1 VKPARAVQPRLFPG
15 THQTQKEAIMVKLN
29 KIVRAFT
36 FEGARGKRFTPEMA
50 LRRALMN
57 CLLWEDQFYEDGV
70 AIAERIKTLVPQ
82 VDPAR
87 VAALAIEARE
97 VMKLRHAPLLVV
109 REMARHE
116 KHRLLVADT
125 LERVI
130 QRPDEMMEL
139 LAIYWADAL
148 GPMQQRKRQ
157 PVSAQVKKG
166 LARALTKFDA
176 YQLAKYD
183 RDGAVRIRDVL
194 FLVHAKPKDADQEK
208 VWKQLVDGELA
219 SPDTW
224 EVSLSSG
231 KDKRATFERLIA
243 ENRLGGLAL
252 LRNLRLMQKAEVPR
266 QTIADAIQAM
276 RTDRIL
282 PYRFIT
288 AARYAP
294 DFEPELESVMLK
306 SIKGY
311 ARLTG
316 RTRLLIDVS
325 GSMFHPLS
333 AQSEMTRAEAACG
346 LAILAR
352 EVCDEVEVFTFSNQ
366 VVKVPPRRGFA
377 LRDAIINSQA
387 HGGTYLGKA
396 VAEIDRKGDRLIVF
410 TDEQSHDKVSD
421 PRGRGYLVNVASYQH
436 GVGHEAWTRVHGFSE
451 AVIAWIASSEE
462 TMH

>member
-1 VKPARAVQPRLFPG
+1 MA
-15 THQTQKEAIMVKLN
+15 TIN
-29 KIVRAFT
+29 KIMRAFT
-36 FEGARGKRFTPEMA
+36 REGARGKRFTPEME
-50 LRRALMN
+50 LRRALLN
-57 CLLWEDQFYEDGV
+57 CLLWESQFYEDGV
-70 AIAERIKTLVPQ
+70 AIADRIKALVPL
-82 VDPAR
+82 
-87 VAALAIEARE
+87 VAPERTAELAIAARE
-97 VMKLRHAPLLVV
+97 AMKLRHAPLLVV
-109 REMARHE
+109 REMARHPA
-116 KHRLLVADT
+116 HRALVADT
-125 LERVI
+125 LARVI
-130 QRPDEMMEL
+130 QRPDEMTEL

-148 GPMQQRKRQ
+148 GPQQQRKRQ

-183 RDGAVRIRDVL
+183 RDGAVRIKDVL
-194 FLVHAKPKDADQEK
+194 FLVHAKPKDAAQEK

-231 KDKRATFERLIA
+231 KDKRETFERLIA

-266 QTIADAIQAM
+266 RTIAEVIDAM

-294 DFEPELESVMLK
+294 DFEPELEAAMLK
-306 SIKGY
+306 SVKDY
-311 ARLTG
+311 ARLDG
-316 RTRLLIDVS
+316 RARLLIDVS
-325 GSMFHPLS
+325 GSMFSPLS

-352 EVCDEVEVFTFSNQ
+352 EVCDEVEIFTFSNE
-366 VVKVPPRRGFA
+366 VVKLPPRRGFA
-377 LRDAIINSQA
+377 LRDAIIGSQP

-396 VAEIDRKGDRLIVF
+396 VTQIDRKGDRLIVF
-410 TDEQSHDKVSD
+410 TDEQSHDQVPAPK
-421 PRGRGYLVNVASYQH
+421 GRGYMVNVASYQH
-436 GVGHEAWTRVHGFSE
+436 GVGHGPWTRVDGFSE
-451 AVIAWIASSEE
+451 AVIAWIAASEQ

>member
-1 VKPARAVQPRLFPG
+1 
-15 THQTQKEAIMVKLN
+15 MVSIN
-29 KIVRAFT
+29 KIVRAFSH
-36 FEGARGKRFTPEMA
+36 EGTRAKRFTPE
-50 LRRALMN
+50 LELKRALMN

-70 AIAERIKTLVPQ
+70 AIAERIKTLVPL
-82 VDPAR
+82 VAPAR
-87 VAALAIEARE
+87 VAALAIDARE
-97 VMKLRHAPLLVV
+97 IMKLRHAPLLVV

-116 KHRLLVADT
+116 KHRVLVADT
-125 LERVI
+125 LYRVI
-130 QRPDEMMEL
+130 QRPDEMTEL

-148 GPMQQRKRQ
+148 GPQQQRKRQ
-157 PVSAQVKKG
+157 PVSAQIKKG

-194 FLVHAKPKDADQEK
+194 FLVHAKPTDADQAK
-208 VWKQLVDGELA
+208 VWKELVDGELN

-231 KDKRATFERLIA
+231 KDKRETFERLIA

-266 QTIADAIQAM
+266 KTIADAIEAM
-276 RTDRIL
+276 RTDRVL

-294 DFEPELESVMLK
+294 DFEPELESAMLK

-311 ARLTG
+311 VRLPG
-316 RTRLLIDVS
+316 RTRLLVDVS

-333 AQSEMTRAEAACG
+333 AQSEMTRVEAACG

-352 EVCDEVEVFTFSNQ
+352 EVCDEVEIFTFSQ
-366 VVKVPPRRGFA
+366 DVVKVAPRRGFA
-377 LRDAIINSQA
+377 LRDAIVNSQP
-387 HGGTYLGKA
+387 HGSTFLGKA
-396 VAEIDRKGDRLIVF
+396 VTAIDRKGDRMIVF
-410 TDEQSHDKVSD
+410 TDEQSHDKVPD
-421 PRGRGYLVNVASYQH
+421 PRGRGTMVNVAAYQH
-436 GVGHEAWTRVHGFSE
+436 GVGHGAWTRVHGFSE
-451 AVIAWIASSEE
+451 AVIAWIAASEE

>member
-1 VKPARAVQPRLFPG
+1 
-15 THQTQKEAIMVKLN
+15 MVRLN
-29 KIVRAFT
+29 KIFRAFT
-36 FEGARGKRFTPEMA
+36 HEGARGRRFTPEME
-50 LRRALMN
+50 LKRALMS

-70 AIAERIKTLVPQ
+70 AIADRIKTLVPQ
-82 VDPAR
+82 VEPAR
-87 VAALAIEARE
+87 AAALAIEARE
-97 VMKLRHAPLLVV
+97 QMKLRHAPLLVV
-109 REMARHE
+109 REMARQE
-116 KHRLLVADT
+116 KHRALVADT
-125 LERVI
+125 LDRVI
-130 QRPDEMMEL
+130 QRPDEMTEL

-157 PVSAQVKKG
+157 PVSAQIKKG

-194 FLVHAKPKDADQEK
+194 FLVHAKPKDADQAK
-208 VWKQLVDGELA
+208 IWKRLVGGELD

-231 KDKRATFERLIA
+231 KDKRETFERLIA
-243 ENRLGGLAL
+243 ANKLGGLAL

-266 QTIADAIQAM
+266 STIANAIAAM

-282 PYRFIT
+282 PYRFIA

-294 DFEPELESVMLK
+294 DFEPELEAAMLR

-311 ARLTG
+311 ARLAG

-352 EVCDEVEVFTFSNQ
+352 EVCDEVEVFTFSQN
-366 VVKVPPRRGFA
+366 VVKLPPRRGFA
-377 LRDAIINSQA
+377 LRDAIINSQPHA
-387 HGGTYLGKA
+387 STFLGKA
-396 VAEIDRKGDRLIVF
+396 VTEIDRKGDRLIVF
-410 TDEQSHDKVSD
+410 TDEQSHDKVSSPKGD
-421 PRGRGYLVNVASYQH
+421 GYMVNVASYQH
-436 GVGHEAWTRVHGFSE
+436 GVGHGAWTRVDGFSE
-451 AVIAWIASSEE
+451 AVIAWIAMSEE
-462 TMH
+462 TVH

>member
-1 VKPARAVQPRLFPG
+1 
-15 THQTQKEAIMVKLN
+15 MVRLN

-36 FEGARGKRFTPEMA
+36 REGARAVRFTPEME
-50 LRRALMN
+50 LKRALMN

-70 AIAERIKTLVPQ
+70 AIADRIKSLVPK
-82 VDPAR
+82 VAPAK
-87 VAALAIEARE
+87 VAQLAIEARE
-97 VMKLRHAPLLVV
+97 VMKLRHAPLLVI
-109 REMARHE
+109 REMARSE
-116 KHRLLVADT
+116 KHRALVADT
-125 LERVI
+125 LAQVI
-130 QRPDEMMEL
+130 QRPDEMTEL

-176 YQLAKYD
+176 YQLAKWD

-194 FLVHAKPKDADQEK
+194 FLVHAKPKDADQAK

-224 EVSLSSG
+224 EVSLSAG
-231 KDKRATFERLIA
+231 KSKRETFERLIA
-243 ENRLGGLAL
+243 ERKLGGLAL
-252 LRNLRLMQKAEVPR
+252 LRNLRLMQTGQVSRE
-266 QTIADAIQAM
+266 TIAGAIEAM

-294 DFEPELESVMLK
+294 DFEPELEAAMLK
-306 SIKGY
+306 SVKDHV
-311 ARLTG
+311 RLPG

-325 GSMFHPLS
+325 GSMFATLS

-352 EVCDEVEVFTFSNQ
+352 EICDEVEIFTFSND

-396 VAEIDRKGDRLIVF
+396 VTEIDRKGDRLIVF
-410 TDEQSHDKVSD
+410 TDEQSHDHVPE
-421 PRGRGYLVNVASYQH
+421 PRARGTIVNVASYQH
-436 GVGHEAWTRVHGFSE
+436 GVGHGAWTRVNGFSE
-451 AVIAWIASSEE
+451 AVVAWIAASE
-462 TMH
+462 TALN

>member
-1 VKPARAVQPRLFPG
+1 
-15 THQTQKEAIMVKLN
+15 MVRLN

-36 FEGARGKRFTPEMA
+36 REGARATRFTPEME
-50 LRRALMN
+50 LKRALMN

-70 AIAERIKTLVPQ
+70 AIADRIRALVPK
-82 VDPAR
+82 VAPAK
-87 VAALAIEARE
+87 VAQLAIEARE
-97 VMKLRHAPLLVV
+97 VMKLRHAPLLVI
-109 REMARHE
+109 REMARSE
-116 KHRLLVADT
+116 KHRALVAET
-125 LERVI
+125 LDRVI
-130 QRPDEMMEL
+130 QRPDEMTEL

-157 PVSAQVKKG
+157 PISAQVKKG

-176 YQLAKYD
+176 YQLAKWD

-194 FLVHAKPKDADQEK
+194 FLVHAKPKDAEQAK

-224 EVSLSSG
+224 EVSLSAG
-231 KDKRATFERLIA
+231 KSKRETFERLIA
-243 ENRLGGLAL
+243 ERKLGGLAL
-252 LRNLRLMQKAEVPR
+252 LRNLRLMQTAQVPR
-266 QTIADAIQAM
+266 ETIAGAIEAM

-294 DFEPELESVMLK
+294 DFEPELEAAMLK
-306 SIKGY
+306 SVKDHV
-311 ARLTG
+311 RLPG

-325 GSMFHPLS
+325 GSMFATLS

-352 EVCDEVEVFTFSNQ
+352 EICDEVEIFTFSNE

-377 LRDAIINSQA
+377 LRDAIISSQP

-396 VAEIDRKGDRLIVF
+396 VTEIDRKGDRLIVF
-410 TDEQSHDKVSD
+410 TDEQSHDQVPE
-421 PRGRGYLVNVASYQH
+421 PRARGTMVNVASYQH
-436 GVGHEAWTRVHGFSE
+436 GVGHGAWTRVNGFSE
-451 AVIAWIASSEE
+451 AVVAWIAASE
-462 TMH
+462 TALN

>member
-1 VKPARAVQPRLFPG
+1 
-15 THQTQKEAIMVKLN
+15 MVRLN

-36 FEGARGKRFTPEMA
+36 REGARATRFTPEME
-50 LRRALMN
+50 LKRALMN

-70 AIAERIKTLVPQ
+70 SIADRIKALVSK
-82 VDPAR
+82 VAPAR
-87 VAALAIEARE
+87 VAQLAIEARE
-97 VMKLRHAPLLVV
+97 VMKLRHAPLLVI
-109 REMARHE
+109 REMARNE
-116 KHRLLVADT
+116 KHRALVADT
-125 LERVI
+125 LAQVI
-130 QRPDEMMEL
+130 QRPDEMTEL

-194 FLVHAKPKDADQEK
+194 FLVHAKPKDAEQEK

-224 EVSLSSG
+224 EVSLSAG
-231 KDKRATFERLIA
+231 KSKRETFERLIA
-243 ENRLGGLAL
+243 ERKLGGMAL
-252 LRNLRLMQKAEVPR
+252 LRNLRLMQNAQVPR
-266 QTIADAIQAM
+266 ETIAGTIEAM

-294 DFEPELESVMLK
+294 DFEPELEGAMLK
-306 SIKGY
+306 SVKDHV
-311 ARLTG
+311 RLPG

-325 GSMFHPLS
+325 GSMFATLS

-352 EVCDEVEVFTFSNQ
+352 EICDEVEIFTFSNE

-377 LRDAIINSQA
+377 LRDAIINSQP

-410 TDEQSHDKVSD
+410 TDEQSHDQVPE
-421 PRGRGYLVNVASYQH
+421 PRARGTMVNVASYQH
-436 GVGHEAWTRVHGFSE
+436 GVGHGAWTRVNGFSE
-451 AVIAWIASSEE
+451 AVVAWIAASE
-462 TMH
+462 TALN

>member
-1 VKPARAVQPRLFPG
+1 
-15 THQTQKEAIMVKLN
+15 MVRIN
-29 KIVRAFT
+29 NIVRAFT
-36 FEGARGKRFTPEMA
+36 HAGGRAKRFTPEME
-50 LRRALMN
+50 LKRALMN

-70 AIAERIKTLVPQ
+70 AIAERIKSLV
-82 VDPAR
+82 AR
-87 VAALAIEARE
+87 VEPKRVAQLAIEARE
-97 VMKLRHAPLLVV
+97 QMKLRHAPLLVV

-116 KHRLLVADT
+116 KHRVLVADT

-148 GPMQQRKRQ
+148 GPQQQRKRQ
-157 PVSAQVKKG
+157 PVSAQIKKG

-183 RDGAVRIRDVL
+183 RDGAVRIKDVL
-194 FLVHAKPKDADQEK
+194 FLVHAKPKDADQAK

-219 SPDTW
+219 SADTW

-231 KDKRATFERLIA
+231 KDKRGTFERLIA

-266 QTIADAIQAM
+266 ETIADAIEAM
-276 RTDRIL
+276 RTDRVL

-294 DFEPELESVMLK
+294 DFEPELEAVMLK

-311 ARLTG
+311 ARLAG

-325 GSMFHPLS
+325 GSMFAPLS

-352 EVCDEVEVFTFSNQ
+352 EVCDEVEVFTFSQN

-377 LRDAIINSQA
+377 LRDAIVNSQA

-451 AVIAWIASSEE
+451 AVIAWIAASEE

>member
-1 VKPARAVQPRLFPG
+1 
-15 THQTQKEAIMVKLN
+15 MVRLN

-36 FEGARGKRFTPEMA
+36 REGARAIRFTPEME
-50 LRRALMN
+50 LKRALMN

-70 AIAERIKTLVPQ
+70 AIADRIKTLVPK
-82 VDPAR
+82 VAPAR
-87 VAALAIEARE
+87 LAQLAIEARE
-97 VMKLRHAPLLVV
+97 VMKLRHAPLLVI
-109 REMARHE
+109 REMARSE
-116 KHRLLVADT
+116 KHRALVADT
-125 LERVI
+125 LAQVI
-130 QRPDEMMEL
+130 QRPDEMTEL

-176 YQLAKYD
+176 YQLAKWD

-194 FLVHAKPKDADQEK
+194 FLVHAKPKDAEQAR

-224 EVSLSSG
+224 EVSLSAG
-231 KDKRATFERLIA
+231 KSKRETFERLID
-243 ENRLGGLAL
+243 ERKLGGLAL
-252 LRNLRLMQKAEVPR
+252 LRNLRLMQTAQVPR
-266 QTIADAIQAM
+266 ETIAGAIEAM

-294 DFEPELESVMLK
+294 DFEPELEAAMLK
-306 SIKGY
+306 SVKDHV
-311 ARLTG
+311 RLPG

-325 GSMFHPLS
+325 GSMFATLS

-352 EVCDEVEVFTFSNQ
+352 EICDEVEIFTFSND

-377 LRDAIINSQA
+377 LRDAIINSQS

-396 VAEIDRKGDRLIVF
+396 VTEIDRKGDRLIVF
-410 TDEQSHDKVSD
+410 TDEQSHDQVPEPKA
-421 PRGRGYLVNVASYQH
+421 RGTIVNVASYQH
-436 GVGHEAWTRVHGFSE
+436 GVGHGAWTRVNGFSE
-451 AVIAWIASSEE
+451 AVVAWIAASE
-462 TMH
+462 TALH

>member
-1 VKPARAVQPRLFPG
+1 
-15 THQTQKEAIMVKLN
+15 MVRLN

-36 FEGARGKRFTPEMA
+36 REGARATRFTPEME

-70 AIAERIKTLVPQ
+70 AIADRIKALVPK
-82 VDPAR
+82 VAPER
-87 VAALAIEARE
+87 VAQLAVEARE

-109 REMARHE
+109 REMARNE
-116 KHRLLVADT
+116 KHRALVADT
-125 LERVI
+125 LAQVI
-130 QRPDEMMEL
+130 QRPDEMTEL

-166 LARALTKFDA
+166 LARAVTKFDA

-194 FLVHAKPKDADQEK
+194 FLVHAKPKDAEQEK

-224 EVSLSSG
+224 EVSLSAG
-231 KDKRATFERLIA
+231 KSKRESFERLIA
-243 ENRLGGLAL
+243 EKKLGGMAL
-252 LRNLRLMQKAEVPR
+252 LRNLRLMQNAQVPR
-266 QTIADAIQAM
+266 EVIAGAIEAM

-294 DFEPELESVMLK
+294 DFEPELEGAMLK
-306 SIKGY
+306 SIKDHV
-311 ARLTG
+311 RLPR

-325 GSMFHPLS
+325 GSMFAALS

-352 EVCDEVEVFTFSNQ
+352 EICDEVEIFTFSNE
-366 VVKVPPRRGFA
+366 VVKIPPRRGFA
-377 LRDAIINSQA
+377 LRDAIINSQP

-410 TDEQSHDKVSD
+410 TDEQSHDQVPEPKA
-421 PRGRGYLVNVASYQH
+421 RGTLVNVASYQH
-436 GVGHEAWTRVHGFSE
+436 GVGHGAWTRVNGFSE
-451 AVIAWIASSEE
+451 AVIAWIAASE
-462 TMH
+462 TTLH

>member
-1 VKPARAVQPRLFPG
+1 
-15 THQTQKEAIMVKLN
+15 MVSLN

-36 FEGARGKRFTPEMA
+36 HEGARGKRFTPEMA
-50 LRRALMN
+50 LKRTLMN

-70 AIAERIKTLVPQ
+70 AIADRIKALVPE
-82 VDPAR
+82 VEPAR
-87 VAALAIEARE
+87 AAALAVEARE
-97 VMKLRHAPLLVV
+97 VMKLRHAPLLVL

-116 KHRLLVADT
+116 THRGLVADT
-125 LERVI
+125 LARVI
-130 QRPDEMMEL
+130 QRPDEMTEL

-148 GPMQQRKRQ
+148 GPGQQRKRQ
-157 PVSAQVKKG
+157 PVSAQIKKG

-208 VWKQLVDGELA
+208 VWRQLVDGELA

-243 ENRLGGLAL
+243 EKRLGGLAL
-252 LRNLRLMQKAEVPR
+252 LRNLRLMQQAQVPR
-266 QTIADAIQAM
+266 QTIAEAISAM

-294 DFEPELESVMLK
+294 DFEEELEAVMLK

-311 ARLTG
+311 AHLPG

-325 GSMFHPLS
+325 GSMFAPLS

-352 EVCDEVEVFTFSNQ
+352 EVCEEVEVFTFSQ
-366 VVKVPPRRGFA
+366 DVKKVQPRRGFA
-377 LRDAIINSQA
+377 LRDAIIGSQP
-387 HGGTYLGKA
+387 HGSTFLGKA

-410 TDEQSHDKVSD
+410 TDEQSHDKVGD
-421 PRGRGYLVNVASYQH
+421 PKARGYMVNVASYQH
-436 GVGHEAWTRVHGFSE
+436 GVGHAAWTRVDGFSE
-451 AVIAWIASSEE
+451 AVIAWIAAQEE

>member
-1 VKPARAVQPRLFPG
+1 
-15 THQTQKEAIMVKLN
+15 MVKLN

-36 FEGARGKRFTPEMA
+36 HEGAKATRFTPETE
-50 LRRALMN
+50 LKRALMN
-57 CLLWEDQFYEDGV
+57 CLLWENQFYEDGV
-70 AIAERIKTLVPQ
+70 AIAERIKALVPK

-97 VMKLRHAPLLVV
+97 VMKLRHAPLLVI

-116 KHRLLVADT
+116 KHRVLVADT
-125 LERVI
+125 LARVI
-130 QRPDEMMEL
+130 QRPDEMTEL

-148 GPMQQRKRQ
+148 GPQQQRKRQ

-176 YQLAKYD
+176 YQLPKYD

-231 KDKRATFERLIA
+231 KDKRESFERLIA
-243 ENRLGGLAL
+243 EKRLGGLAL

-266 QTIADAIQAM
+266 QTIADAIDAM
-276 RTDRIL
+276 RTDRVL

-294 DFEPELESVMLK
+294 DFEPELESAMLK
-306 SIKGY
+306 SLKDY
-311 ARLTG
+311 VRLPG

-325 GSMFHPLS
+325 GSMFATLS

-352 EVCDEVEVFTFSNQ
+352 EVCDEVEIFTFSNEI
-366 VVKVPPRRGFA
+366 VKVPPRRGFA
-377 LRDAIINSQA
+377 LRDAVINSQP
-387 HGGTYLGKA
+387 HGGTHLGKA
-396 VAEIDRKGDRLIVF
+396 VAEIGRKGDRLIIF
-410 TDEQSHDKVSD
+410 TDEQSHGKVSD
-421 PRGRGYLVNVASYQH
+421 PNGLGYMVNVASYQH
-436 GVGHEAWTRVHGFSE
+436 GVGHDAWTRVHGFSE
-451 AVIAWIASSEE
+451 AVIAWIAASEG

>member
-1 VKPARAVQPRLFPG
+1 
-15 THQTQKEAIMVKLN
+15 MVRLN

-36 FEGARGKRFTPEMA
+36 REGARAIRFTPEME
-50 LRRALMN
+50 LKRALMN

-70 AIAERIKTLVPQ
+70 AIADRIKALVPK
-82 VDPAR
+82 VGPAK
-87 VAALAIEARE
+87 VAQLAIEARE
-97 VMKLRHAPLLVV
+97 VMKLRHAPLLVI
-109 REMARHE
+109 REMARSE
-116 KHRLLVADT
+116 KHRALVADT
-125 LERVI
+125 LAQVI
-130 QRPDEMMEL
+130 QRPDEMTEL

-176 YQLAKYD
+176 YQLAKWD

-194 FLVHAKPKDADQEK
+194 FLVHAKPKDAEQEK

-224 EVSLSSG
+224 EVSLSAG
-231 KDKRATFERLIA
+231 KSKRETFERLIS
-243 ENRLGGLAL
+243 EKKLGGLAL
-252 LRNLRLMQKAEVPR
+252 LRNLRLMQNAQVPR
-266 QTIADAIQAM
+266 ETIAGAIEAM

-294 DFEPELESVMLK
+294 DFEPELEAAMLK
-306 SIKGY
+306 SVKDHV
-311 ARLTG
+311 RLPG

-325 GSMFHPLS
+325 GSMFATLS

-352 EVCDEVEVFTFSNQ
+352 EICDEVEIFTFSNE
-366 VVKVPPRRGFA
+366 VVKVPSRRGFA
-377 LRDAIINSQA
+377 LRDAIINSQP

-396 VAEIDRKGDRLIVF
+396 VTEIDRKGDRLIVF
-410 TDEQSHDKVSD
+410 TDEQSHDQVPE
-421 PRGRGYLVNVASYQH
+421 PRARGTMVNVASYQH
-436 GVGHEAWTRVHGFSE
+436 GVGHGAWTRVNGFSE
-451 AVIAWIASSEE
+451 AVVAWIAASE
-462 TMH
+462 TALN